1 MTDHVREI
9 TRPRI
14 FFEYACQFYYGF
26 LVNFLKFILIFF
38 FNVSD
43 RDRVG
48 IPMRKLLLVFL
59 TFHAKDMFLFANS
72 CRTKESV
79 ILVTHSYRTKESL
92 LDVTLQSS
100 ISDKHN
106 LCIFPPP
113 IA

>member
-59 TFHAKDMFLFANS
+59 TFPRKRYVSIREFL
-72 CRTKESV
+72 
-79 ILVTHSYRTKESL
+79 SYKGISNTSDAFLSYKGITIRC
-92 LDVTLQSS
+92 DAS
-100 ISDKHN
+100 IIN
-106 LCIFPPP
+106 Q
-113 IA
+113 